1 LLKLNKMLYIV
12 ATPIGN
18 LKDITF
24 RAVEVLKNSE
34 IILCEDTRVSK
45 KLLNYYQIKKPLL
58 SYHQHSSPK
67 KVEKI
72 ISLLK
77 EGKTISLICDAGTPS
92 IADPAG
98 KLIEEII
105 KKAPQIEIKPIPG
118 PSALTTALSAA
129 GLPANQFVFLGFLP
143 KRKKRKVI
151 LEKILTKEEKTIVF
165 YESPFRIIK
174 TLSEME
180 KIDKESNLNH
190 QTIVFKELTKKFE
203 KTWRGNS
210 IKEVL
215 EKINKENKI
224 KGEFVIVLKKRNGK
238 EK

>member
-1 LLKLNKMLYIV
+1 MLYIV
-12 ATPIGN
+12 AAPIGN

-45 KLLNYYQIKKPLL
+45 NLLNYYQIKKPLL

-77 EGKTISLICDAGTPS
+77 EGKTISLICDAGTPG

-98 KLIEEII
+98 KLIEEIT

-129 GLPANQFVFLGFLP
+129 GLPANQFVFFGFLP
-143 KRKKRKVI
+143 KRKKRKAT

>member
-1 LLKLNKMLYIV
+1 
-12 ATPIGN
+12 
-18 LKDITF
+18 
-24 RAVEVLKNSE
+24 
-34 IILCEDTRVSK
+34 
-45 KLLNYYQIKKPLL
+45 L

-77 EGKTISLICDAGTPS
+77 EGKTISLICDAGTPG

-118 PSALTTALSAA
+118 PSALTTALSAT

>member
-1 LLKLNKMLYIV
+1 MLYIV

-77 EGKTISLICDAGTPS
+77 EGKTISLICDAGTPG

>member
-77 EGKTISLICDAGTPS
+77 EGKTISLICDAGTPG

>member
-1 LLKLNKMLYIV
+1 MLYIV

-18 LKDITF
+18 LKDITL
-24 RAVEVLKNSE
+24 RAIEVLKNSE

-58 SYHQHSSPK
+58 SYHQHSGPK
-67 KVEKI
+67 KIEKI

-77 EGKTISLICDAGTPS
+77 EGKTISLICDAGTPG

-98 KLIEEII
+98 KLIEEIT

-118 PSALTTALSAA
+118 PSALTAALSAA

-143 KRKKRKVI
+143 KRKKRRAI

-180 KIDKESNLNH
+180 EIDKENNLNH

-215 EKINKENKI
+215 EKMNKENKI
-224 KGEFVIVLKKRNGK
+224 KGEFVIVLKKRDGK
-238 EK
+238 

>member
-1 LLKLNKMLYIV
+1 MLYIV

-58 SYHQHSSPK
+58 SYHQHSGPK

-77 EGKTISLICDAGTPS
+77 EGKTISLICDAGTPG

>member
-1 LLKLNKMLYIV
+1 
-12 ATPIGN
+12 
-18 LKDITF
+18 
-24 RAVEVLKNSE
+24 
-34 IILCEDTRVSK
+34 
-45 KLLNYYQIKKPLL
+45 
-58 SYHQHSSPK
+58 
-67 KVEKI
+67 
-72 ISLLK
+72 
-77 EGKTISLICDAGTPS
+77 
-92 IADPAG
+92 
-98 KLIEEII
+98 
-105 KKAPQIEIKPIPG
+105 
-118 PSALTTALSAA
+118 
-129 GLPANQFVFLGFLP
+129 
-143 KRKKRKVI
+143 

>member
-1 LLKLNKMLYIV
+1 MLYIV

-77 EGKTISLICDAGTPS
+77 EGKTISLICDAGTPG

-118 PSALTTALSAA
+118 PSALTTALSAT

>member
-1 LLKLNKMLYIV
+1 MLYIV

>member
-1 LLKLNKMLYIV
+1 MLYIV

-18 LKDITF
+18 LKDITL
-24 RAVEVLKNSE
+24 RAIEVLKNSE

-58 SYHQHSSPK
+58 SYHQHSGPK

-77 EGKTISLICDAGTPS
+77 EGKTISLICDAGTPG

-98 KLIEEII
+98 KLIEEITKI
-105 KKAPQIEIKPIPG
+105 APQIEIKPIPG

-143 KRKKRKVI
+143 KRKKRKAI

-180 KIDKESNLNH
+180 EIDKENNLNH

-215 EKINKENKI
+215 EKMNKENKI

-238 EK
+238 

>member
-77 EGKTISLICDAGTPS
+77 EGKTISLICDAGTPG

-180 KIDKESNLNH
+180 KIDKE
-190 QTIVFKELTKKFE
+190 
-203 KTWRGNS
+203 
-210 IKEVL
+210 
-215 EKINKENKI
+215 
-224 KGEFVIVLKKRNGK
+224 RN
-238 EK
+238 

>member
-1 LLKLNKMLYIV
+1 MLYIV

-18 LKDITF
+18 LKDITL
-24 RAVEVLKNSE
+24 RAIEVLKNSE

-58 SYHQHSSPK
+58 SYHQHSGPK

-77 EGKTISLICDAGTPS
+77 EGKTISLICDAGTPG

-98 KLIEEII
+98 KLIEEIT

-118 PSALTTALSAA
+118 PSALTAALSAA

-143 KRKKRKVI
+143 KRKKRKAI

-180 KIDKESNLNH
+180 EIDKENNLNH

-215 EKINKENKI
+215 EKMNKENKI

-238 EK
+238 